1 MGRILVAVAQAMYT
15 TLFPTRN
22 LPIYCWSFWRDKQCF
37 LKELGFQ
44 AYKDESGLQW
54 PLPLQSFIEKY
65 RYMNHGEMS
74 KDSSQEAVVLHN
86 AVKGFEMAVE
96 NCEELAEKEKHVL
109 FIGQFL
115 LFDTYPKATESLDE
129 FESTKI
135 YFIQS
140 LFSESPSHTLTPKLN
155 PDVLSMLQCK
165 KASIMF
171 LSAAQE
177 IE

>member
-1 MGRILVAVAQAMYT
+1 VGRILVAVAQAMYT

-22 LPIYCWSFWRDKQCF
+22 LSIYCWSFWRDKQCF

-140 LFSESPSHTLTPKLN
+140 LFSESPSHALTPKLN
-155 PDVLSMLQCK
+155 PDILSMLQCK

-171 LSAAQE
+171 LSGAQE
-177 IE
+177 IK